1 MNNKCSLSITESLLD
16 NSYFGNNSW
25 LTGFS
30 EADGYFGIK
39 YVEGKSKSGV
49 MKRARSEH
57 ITLRYRLDQ
66 RAHDRPTTS
75 SMLSF
80 MEKLAFFLECPVKT
94 YSSNKTQ
101 TEVLSLTVSALG
113 KLELLVNYFD
123 KFPLIGEK
131 AKDY

>member
-1 MNNKCSLSITESLLD
+1 
-16 NSYFGNNSW
+16 
-25 LTGFS
+25 
-30 EADGYFGIK
+30 
-39 YVEGKSKSGV
+39 

-66 RAHDRPTTS
+66 RAHDSPTSS

-101 TEVLSLTVSALG
+101 TVRTGRGIIFNCVC
-113 KLELLVNYFD
+113 YR
-123 KFPLIGEK
+123 
-131 AKDY
+131 